1 MPPNKQ
7 RTMKDFQSPQQRK
20 MYNFLLLL
28 IIAATMGLQGW
39 RTLFNNFAVDQV
51 GINGFQVGV
60 IQSFREIPGFLTFL
74 VVYLLLIFKEH
85 KLSIYSVML
94 TGLGVMLTG
103 FFPTYL
109 GIIFTTFLFSTGFH
123 YFETTNKSLTLQYYS
138 SQQSPIILG
147 KQQSWKAITNI
158 GVGILILITSRF
170 LNLKWNFVLL
180 GTAVIILSII
190 ALFLSSVDRS
200 LPIQKSHIVVKKKY
214 WLFYAL
220 NLLSGARRQVFVVFA
235 IFMLV
240 EKYHFSVMMITL
252 LFIFNNIITYFTA
265 PYIGKGINRYGERTV
280 LTLEYS
286 FMIIVFLGYSFVQN
300 AWIIAA
306 LYIVDNL
313 FFSCSISI
321 NTFFQK
327 IGDKTDI
334 APSMAA
340 GFAINHIAAVF
351 IPVIGGLLWIIDYQ
365 IPFLIGVFLAIV
377 SLFLVQLIPNA
388 IRKANN

>member
-1 MPPNKQ
+1 
-7 RTMKDFQSPQQRK
+7 MKDFQSPQQRK

-123 YFETTNKSLTLQYYS
+123 YFETTNKSLTLQYFS

-252 LFIFNNIITYFTA
+252 LFIFNNIIIYFTA